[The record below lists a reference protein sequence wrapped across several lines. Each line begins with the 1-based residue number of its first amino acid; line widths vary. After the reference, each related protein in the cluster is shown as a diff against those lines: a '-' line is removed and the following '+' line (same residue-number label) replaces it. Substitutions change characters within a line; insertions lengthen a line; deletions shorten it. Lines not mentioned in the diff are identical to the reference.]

1 MAPLGEEPEILFY
14 DGYCALCHRAVKF
27 VLRFDHEGTAF
38 RFAPLQGET
47 FEKMVLQER
56 RAALPDSIVVRTH
69 GGALLT
75 KSDAFIHILRRL
87 GGRWVRLAS
96 ILEAIPRKVRN
107 AAYDFVARVRYSVFG
122 RRDYVCPLVS
132 SEWRKRFDP

>member
-1 MAPLGEEPEILFY
+1 MPPLEEGPEFLFY

-47 FEKMVLQER
+47 FEKLVPQER
-56 RAALPDSIVVRTH
+56 RAALPDSIVVRTRE
-69 GGALLT
+69 GALLV
-75 KSDAFIHILRRL
+75 KSEAFLHILRRL

-96 ILEAIPRKVRN
+96 ILDVIPRKLRD
-107 AAYDFVARVRYSVFG
+107 AAYDFVARVRYFVFG
-122 RRDYVCPLVS
+122 RRDYVCPRVS
-132 SEWRKRFDP
+132 AEWRKRFDP